1 MIFSAALCLPG
12 EFLLWD
18 NEQATDRLVIWVHSI
33 LGPTQSVEQPLDQS
47 RESRKFIA
55 SLPSG
60 YVKIAIENGHR
71 K

>member
-47 RESRKFIA
+47 
-55 SLPSG
+55 
-60 YVKIAIENGHR
+60 
-71 K
+71 